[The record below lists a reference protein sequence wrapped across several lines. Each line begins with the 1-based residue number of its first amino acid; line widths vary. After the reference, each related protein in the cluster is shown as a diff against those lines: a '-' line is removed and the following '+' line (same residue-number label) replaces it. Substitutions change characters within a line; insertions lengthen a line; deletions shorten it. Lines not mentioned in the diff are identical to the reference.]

1 MKLRCLF
8 ILSMF
13 TALFAFADSGRIV
26 IKQKSGAETIIE
38 LSNKPVITF
47 SNENMTITSD
57 IETVVVPLDD
67 IGDYQVSNET
77 TSIELPQSDAQYS
90 EGKVTFNG
98 LAEGAPV
105 NVYAMDGKLIKRIL
119 TEKSTKATVMLQD
132 LPKGTFIISAG
143 NSRIKIVNK

>member
-1 MKLRCLF
+1 
-8 ILSMF
+8 
-13 TALFAFADSGRIV
+13 
-26 IKQKSGAETIIE
+26 
-38 LSNKPVITF
+38 
-47 SNENMTITSD
+47 MTITTN
-57 IETVVVPLDD
+57 IETVVVPLND
-67 IGDYQVSNET
+67 IGNYQVSNET